1 MYRIIYFDVSKF
13 PIRYPIPPYTLPTMT
28 VSGAIR
34 IHRAHRVGRQAGR
47 LGQPRDEGK
56 GGAQGQQRNHGGV
69 RQLRRARVRA
79 CRAPPSKKLDG
90 LLLELLIAER
100 GDGGGV
106 VGGVV
111 ETSDGLSCGMPC
123 MRCIPW
129 SVSGGRLREEESQVS
144 YYY

>member
-106 VGGVV
+106 VGG
-111 ETSDGLSCGMPC
+111 
-123 MRCIPW
+123 
-129 SVSGGRLREEESQVS
+129 GGRDFRRTFLRDAMYALYSLERFWWKTP
-144 YYY
+144 